1 MEDTAHAQFH
11 ILYLLVPWCVQGP
24 GMATGNSYSRN
35 NRAFFHEGKY
45 TEHKGIK
52 KNKKCVLA
60 LNIKAKIV
68 TQLQRKNS
76 LKHISVY

>member
-1 MEDTAHAQFH
+1 MKEN
-11 ILYLLVPWCVQGP
+11 ILN
-24 GMATGNSYSRN
+24 M
-35 NRAFFHEGKY
+35 
-45 TEHKGIK
+45 KGFK
-52 KNKKCVLA
+52 KANQKKKSVLA